1 MALNVAGIA
10 LLLGELT
17 NEDAA
22 MDSMPAADGRQRIA
36 ASTKPHPVSSSMW
49 SVLFDLH
56 RDGLLLQKQ
65 WTMVKKDII
74 TMISEPGG
82 REFWKAV
89 GKVRRRRR
97 FPERR

>member
-1 MALNVAGIA
+1 
-10 LLLGELT
+10 
-17 NEDAA
+17 

-36 ASTKPHPVSSSMW
+36 TRTKPHPVSSLTW

-56 RDGLLLQKQ
+56 RDGLLPENR

-74 TMISEPGG
+74 TMISERGG
-82 REFWKAV
+82 REFWEAV

-97 FPERR
+97 FPERG